1 MANKPSLNNFSGPQV
16 PAGVPSTG
24 PHAAATPAQAAASPQ
39 AKSED
44 AVAQNVFKEKRAS
57 EELASDSLRERKA
70 SLRPVT
76 DNAEEIF
83 NKKIE
88 KVDAKDTLVLQGLLK
103 PDRRMTRHLNP
114 AKPET
119 AERPAVLSRLLGR
132 NTKETEEAPAAQMA
146 EAPHSKE
153 VQAGKLVDEIVQAA
167 GKSKN
172 AGVLPLLNKVQKA
185 FKCEHLSA
193 EQWQLSTSFVQGEIN
208 RRIAVI
214 ENLKREIEELGDG
227 PELTL
232 KQTELSRLQAAL
244 PNQIAK
250 LLEEQKAQEWSTVKS
265 SAEALLSPSTKP
277 DKLVKNLVANVLSL
291 AELYTGGKED
301 RLPQFRKEIEEI
313 RVIRQELGK
322 LPKNGLEYYAKSR
335 EIKSLAKNMLTRMT
349 SEEIVALGKELKEV
363 KNLSISEISTEEKEA
378 YPVFKL
384 VEAFQAVGKG
394 EGESY
399 LTCYSRLERSND
411 LADIEM
417 KLVGIAA
424 GNRFVTPEIAEFITA
439 RKEID
444 FRRLIDTSRVIEEK
458 WRPIRVQ
465 MDGLKSRNLSDEATA
480 VELYQS
486 VDQFLKTVK
495 PSDFV
500 SHIKAMRRLP
510 SEQKST
516 AAAHLTQMEAIY
528 RDCIRFGFELP
539 VLN

>member
-1 MANKPSLNNFSGPQV
+1 
-16 PAGVPSTG
+16 
-24 PHAAATPAQAAASPQ
+24 
-39 AKSED
+39 
-44 AVAQNVFKEKRAS
+44 
-57 EELASDSLRERKA
+57 
-70 SLRPVT
+70 
-76 DNAEEIF
+76 
-83 NKKIE
+83 
-88 KVDAKDTLVLQGLLK
+88 
-103 PDRRMTRHLNP
+103 MTRHLE
-114 AKPET
+114 A

-132 NTKETEEAPAAQMA
+132 KTKETEEASAALTA

-172 AGVLPLLNKVQKA
+172 AGVLPLLNKVQRA

-193 EQWQLSTSFVQGEIN
+193 EQWQLSTPFVQGQIN

-214 ENLKREIEELGDG
+214 ENLKREIEELGEG

-232 KQTELSRLQAAL
+232 KQTELSRLKAEL

-250 LLEEQKAQEWSTVKS
+250 HLEDQKAQEWSTVKS
-265 SAEALLSPSTKP
+265 SAEARLSPSTKP
-277 DKLVKNLVANVLSL
+277 DKLVRNLVANVLSL
-291 AELYTGGKED
+291 AELYTEKED

-335 EIKSLAKNMLTRMT
+335 EIKSLAKNMLTRMK

-363 KNLSISEISTEEKEA
+363 KNLSNMEISTEEKEA

-399 LTCYSRLERSND
+399 LTCYSRLERSDD

-439 RKEID
+439 RKEVD

-465 MDGLKSRNLSDEATA
+465 MDGLKSRNLSEEATA
-480 VELYQS
+480 
-486 VDQFLKTVK
+486 
-495 PSDFV
+495 
-500 SHIKAMRRLP
+500 
-510 SEQKST
+510 
-516 AAAHLTQMEAIY
+516 
-528 RDCIRFGFELP
+528 
-539 VLN
+539 